1 MSGLTFTRATMA
13 DGDFTLNNLEAK
25 KFAIVHGYFD
35 YAEASASALTVT
47 TAMTGLISLEGFIA
61 CPKDECIWQ
70 YTPSDNTVQPIKY
83 VYHSATGTDFCTL
96 LPSASTLATA
106 TSVPF
111 LAWGWKS

>member
-1 MSGLTFTRATMA
+1 MSGLTFTRSTMA
-13 DGDFTLNNLEAK
+13 DGDFTFNNLGAK

-47 TAMTGLISLEGFIA
+47 MAMTGLVDMKGFIA

-70 YTPSDNTVQPIKY
+70 FSPTDNTVQPLKY
-83 VYHSATGTDFCTL
+83 AYQGVTGTALVTF
-96 LPSASTLATA
+96 LPTASTLATA

>member
-1 MSGLTFTRATMA
+1 MSGLTFTRSTMA

-25 KFAIVHGYFD
+25 KFAVVHGYFD
-35 YAEASASALTVT
+35 YAEASSSALTVT
-47 TAMTGLISLEGFIA
+47 TAMIGLVSIKGFIA

-70 YTPSDNTVQPIKY
+70 FTPSNNTLQPIKY
-83 VYHSATGTDFCTL
+83 AYQGVTGTSLATL
-96 LPSASTLATA
+96 LPTASCMATA